1 MEKVDHPRVGTL
13 PDFGNFLLEEDVWY
27 DRYKGMKELMPY
39 AKAVSAKSHE
49 FDNNGNETGTDYY
62 KMLKIVLD
70 AGYDGYVGI
79 EYEGT
84 VHSEM
89 EGIRLTLELLKK
101 VRKK

>member
-1 MEKVDHPRVGTL
+1 
-13 PDFGNFLLEEDVWY
+13 
-27 DRYKGMKELMPY
+27 MKELMPY